1 MIVFLLVIFKI
12 VIYTKTMLKKVE
24 KNDRDYLVLWLI
36 KNFSEG
42 LSKEMQLIDRKLLPK
57 KACALA
63 KQAIDGKDI
72 DDKQRQQI
80 IKEADGAYR
89 KKEAKQILEEK
100 LTASSDTKA
109 KAKPKKNIQEIMR
122 QKAFDCEAELEEQWD
137 DYLNTEIKAT
147 QKFPKFKEYMKLH
160 SVLPQHVPLIKA
172 SWVDL
177 RDELNGA
184 INEECEQLVEGYS
197 TYTKNQLKNMTKYC
211 EALLADCDAYIEW
224 KKASKAPRKKKLKTP
239 AEMVKKLQY
248 CESHDELK
256 LKSVDPA
263 DIIRA
268 TQVWVY
274 NIKNR
279 KLQYYVADDGGFV
292 VKGTTLS
299 GFNTVQSQQKTLRKP
314 ADTLK
319 KIKVASKD
327 NAKMT
332 FELLKTTGIA
342 CNGRFNNNL
351 VIIKAS

>member
-1 MIVFLLVIFKI
+1 MFFLLVIFKI
-12 VIYTKTMLKKVE
+12 VIYNVTMLKKVE
-24 KNDRDYLVLWLI
+24 KNDRDHLVLWLI

-42 LSKEMQLIDRKLLPK
+42 LAKEMQVIDKKWLPK

-63 KQAIDGKDI
+63 KKALDGKELDE
-72 DDKQRQQI
+72 KERNQI

-89 KKEAKQILEEK
+89 KKENKQIAEEK
-100 LTASSDTKA
+100 LTASSNTKA
-109 KAKPKKNIQEIMR
+109 PAKPKKSIQEIMIA
-122 QKAFDCEAELEEQWD
+122 KAMDCQAELESQWD
-137 DYLNTEIKAT
+137 EYIDSEIKAT
-147 QKFPKFKEYMKLH
+147 QKFPKFREYMKLH
-160 SVLPQHVPLIKA
+160 SVLPQHVPMIKEE
-172 SWVDL
+172 WVMLKAEID
-177 RDELNGA
+177 GA
-184 INEECEQLVEGYS
+184 INSTCEQLVEGYS
-197 TYTKNQLKNMTKYC
+197 SYTKNQLKNMSRYC
-211 EALLADCDAYIEW
+211 DAVLQDCDAYVVW
-224 KKASKAPRKKKLKTP
+224 KKASVKPRQKKLKTP
-239 AEMVKKLQY
+239 AQMVKKLQY

-268 TQVWVY
+268 TQIWVY

-279 KLQYYVADDGGFV
+279 KLQYYVADEGGFV

-327 NAKMT
+327 NAKMA
-332 FELLKTTGIA
+332 FDLLKTTGIA